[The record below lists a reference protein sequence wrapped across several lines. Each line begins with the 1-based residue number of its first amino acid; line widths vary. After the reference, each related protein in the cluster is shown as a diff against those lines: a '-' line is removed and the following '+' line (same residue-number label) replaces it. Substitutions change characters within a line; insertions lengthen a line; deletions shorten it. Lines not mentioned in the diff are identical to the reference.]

1 MNNDT
6 LSLLGFTRPDW
17 QKDAACREHPEVNF
31 FPERG
36 ESSAP
41 AKAVCRGCLV
51 QDECAAYAFENGIK
65 DGIWGFQSGK
75 QRRVVRNAART
86 GKREPEP
93 QGCGTRAG
101 YELHRT
107 RREKACDECAAAAAE
122 YSRRYRAARKGA
134 A

>member
-36 ESSAP
+36 ESTAP
-41 AKAVCRGCLV
+41 AKAVCSTCLV
-51 QDECAAYAFENGIK
+51 ADECAAYALENGIK
-65 DGIWGFQSGK
+65 DGIWGFQ
-75 QRRVVRNAART
+75 T
-86 GKREPEP
+86 GKHGPEP

-101 YELHRT
+101 YERHRT

-122 YSRRYRAARKGA
+122 YNRRYRAARKGA